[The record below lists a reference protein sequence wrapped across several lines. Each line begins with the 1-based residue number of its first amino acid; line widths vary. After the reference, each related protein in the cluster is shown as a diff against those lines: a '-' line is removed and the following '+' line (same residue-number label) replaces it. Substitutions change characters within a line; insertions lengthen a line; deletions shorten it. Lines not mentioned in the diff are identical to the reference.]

1 MRGHYWS
8 LMKRG
13 MYMDI
18 KLFDSELKVMDVIWR
33 EGDTPAKEIA
43 RQLTNDLGWNINTT
57 YTLIKDYS
65 FSRGTLD
72 SLKHNRNI
80 STATLNDLCNIL
92 SCRVEDVLV
101 HTPDEA

>member
-1 MRGHYWS
+1 MISYEPLWSTMRRKG
-8 LMKRG
+8 
-13 MYMDI
+13 
-18 KLFDSELKVMDVIWR
+18 V
-33 EGDTPAKEIA
+33 
-43 RQLTNDLGWNINTT
+43 TT
-57 YTLIKDYS
+57 YMLIKDYS